1 MLSKMRKAS
10 SARNRT
16 ATMIAA
22 RMFGMITFHSRCH
35 QVAPSTSA
43 ASSMSSD
50 TWESPASRSSD
61 MNGVVF
67 QISET
72 MMANIAG
79 PWLSKQLRSR
89 GIPGAP
95 QPVGLGTE
103 PRQPAEPAVDPAV
116 VEAERELP
124 RVRRDHR
131 DDPVGDQDRG

>member
-72 MMANIAG
+72 MIANIAG
-79 PWLSKQLRSR
+79 QWLPNQLVS
-89 GIPGAP
+89 GAIHGSQWNQEFTHP
-95 QPVGLGTE
+95 LLIEKVNCQAN
-103 PRQPAEPAVDPAV
+103 AETTVMMP
-116 VEAERELP
+116 
-124 RVRRDHR
+124 
-131 DDPVGDQDRG
+131 